1 MGVDGWVGAC
11 VRVRALARACVYG
24 VCGVSQAIG
33 AGYHGYPMEKIEKRH
48 KTQNP
53 EINETPNNVLWGG
66 GRLRACRRKVLVAGA
81 GKIRQAG
88 GGLLRGQ

>member
-1 MGVDGWVGAC
+1 MPGAGLTSGVGAGGGGGGWVGAC

-48 KTQNP
+48 KTQ
-53 EINETPNNVLWGG
+53 TQ
-66 GRLRACRRKVLVAGA
+66 K
-81 GKIRQAG
+81 
-88 GGLLRGQ
+88 